1 MDRRELLKGLA
12 VTSFGP
18 QTAGALAGAQAT
30 NATTRLRLRQNVRTR
45 LRRTLRARDLSKIPG
60 RARRSCWPLLTL
72 TFGITASV
80 SPIITMRVAIPW
92 LRSNGLAVS
101 PATGSR

>member
-12 VTSFGP
+12 ITSFSPRAADALEGVRR
-18 QTAGALAGAQAT
+18 QTQP
-30 NATTRLRLRQNVRTR
+30 RLRQSVPTR
-45 LRRTLRARDLSKIPG
+45 RRRILRARDLSKIPG
-60 RARRSCWPLLTL
+60 RARKSCLPLQTL
-72 TFGITASV
+72 TCGTTASV
-80 SPIITMRVAIPW
+80 SPIITMRVPTRW